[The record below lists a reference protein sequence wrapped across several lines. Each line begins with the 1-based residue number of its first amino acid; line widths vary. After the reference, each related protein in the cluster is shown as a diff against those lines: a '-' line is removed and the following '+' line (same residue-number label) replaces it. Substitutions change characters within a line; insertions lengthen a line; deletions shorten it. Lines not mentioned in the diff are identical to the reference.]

1 MASKN
6 TDIIEQLAD
15 TMVANL
21 TTPIAKRGKETAP
34 NDKTFATVIC
44 GVNQKF
50 TDDISDEE
58 KNNTINKYSIP
69 ESIDDGENSYYTFK
83 IDGAIYCKRQNGN
96 FKLYDKVMVYIPN
109 GDWSNMYFDYPDASS
124 HGGNGGGGGSG
135 NEHQLIVSVEAP
147 GGANPKL
154 GDMWLFVNS
163 EDKTVFEELTKADF
177 DSIYTWQEDENT
189 NVRSWLPAKCT
200 ITKHEAMPL
209 SNGRKG
215 DLWIRQIEDGDTFE
229 KLYLCT
235 SGSGS
240 GQTTWSEVYPDDET
254 GEDYNLYISA
264 DKPLSEGDYWVQI
277 DSKVTKNILSFSK
290 YQFDEDNNKFLWKL
304 LYNAGAGG
312 NETFVSV
319 DAPTPI
325 SDGCFLVTMP
335 DTSTVTNLA
344 RYENGRWVN
353 VNFQYGTTPFAPVPD
368 TYYCIV
374 AEGALRYIL
383 DGNNSWENISPI
395 PYPFFINEAPDITI
409 KPGDYWIKITDEVFR
424 IAQVS
429 YRYIDETWVEQY
441 KFGAT
446 LGNGLEYD
454 TDGKLQA
461 KLGEGL
467 TFDSN
472 GAITM
477 AYDPVIN
484 IEHALVYKR

>member
-1 MASKN
+1 MANKN
-6 TDIIEQLAD
+6 TDPIEMLAD
-15 TMVANL
+15 SICNSLVSASTRA
-21 TTPIAKRGKETAP
+21 GKETAP
-34 NDKTFATVIC
+34 NDKTFPAIILGT
-44 GVNQKF
+44 NQKF
-50 TDDISDEE
+50 TDDVSEQDKTVIIE
-58 KNNTINKYSIP
+58 KFSIP
-69 ESIDDGENSYYTFK
+69 EAVEEGEQTYYTFK
-83 IDGAIYCKRQNGN
+83 INGAYYCKKQNGN
-96 FKLYDKVMVYIPN
+96 FKLYDNIMVYIPN

-124 HGGNGGGGGSG
+124 HGGGGGGSG
-135 NEHQLIVSVEAP
+135 EEHQLIVSVDAP
-147 GGANPKL
+147 GGAEPKL
-154 GDMWLFVNS
+154 GDMWLFVRD
-163 EDKTVFEELTKADF
+163 EDRTVFEELTTADYVGM
-177 DSIYTWQEDENT
+177 YTWQYNEDT
-189 NVRSWLPAKCT
+189 NLLSWQPAKCM
-200 ITKHEAMPL
+200 ITKHESLPPTD
-209 SNGRKG
+209 GRKG
-215 DLWIRQIEDGDTFE
+215 DLWIRQIEDGNTFE
-229 KLYLCT
+229 KLYLCI
-235 SGSGS
+235 SGDGS
-240 GQTTWSEVYPDDET
+240 GQSVWDEVYPDDET
-254 GEDYNLYISA
+254 GEGYNLYISA

-277 DSKVTKNILSFSK
+277 DSKVTKNILSFSE

-353 VNFQYGTTPFAPVPD
+353 VNFQYGTTPFAPVPN